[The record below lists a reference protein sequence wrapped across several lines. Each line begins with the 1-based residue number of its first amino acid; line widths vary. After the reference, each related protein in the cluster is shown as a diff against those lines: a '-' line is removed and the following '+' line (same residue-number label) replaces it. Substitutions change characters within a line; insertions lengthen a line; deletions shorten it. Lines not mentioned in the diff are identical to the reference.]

1 MSFLLLLLK
10 LCSSFSNLFLLLL
23 SPLVFGRRDDVDD
36 GEECDA
42 LKLSVQLHFP
52 ERNGNG
58 REKKEKNETL
68 RVIVVLLL

>member
-23 SPLVFGRRDDVDD
+23 SPLFGRRDDVDD

-58 REKKEKNETL
+58 REKEEKNETL